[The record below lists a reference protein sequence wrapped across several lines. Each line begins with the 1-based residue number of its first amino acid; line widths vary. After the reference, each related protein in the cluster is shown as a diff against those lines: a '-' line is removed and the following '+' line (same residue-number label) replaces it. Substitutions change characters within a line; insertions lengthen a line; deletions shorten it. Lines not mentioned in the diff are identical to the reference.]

1 MQEGKGN
8 GMIKKAEKEKR
19 GLSLTLIFT
28 LLVAAIV
35 LLTSIITILVFTQIY
50 RKGVERNAV
59 TSSEQSVVQVQNMV
73 ESYTRDMEEVLGTIR
88 TSFQLQGTNPGEF
101 IQDLVEIREDV
112 VAVTTYNEQ
121 GELMECWSS
130 GEIMKANSYQNLSD
144 VKVPDDGRMHIS
156 KPHVATLFKQ

>member
-1 MQEGKGN
+1 
-8 GMIKKAEKEKR
+8 MIKKAEKEKR

-101 IQDLVEIREDV
+101 IQDLVEIREDR
-112 VAVTTYNEQ
+112 
-121 GELMECWSS
+121 S
-130 GEIMKANSYQNLSD
+130 GNPFQY
-144 VKVPDDGRMHIS
+144 PG
-156 KPHVATLFKQ
+156 

>member
-1 MQEGKGN
+1 
-8 GMIKKAEKEKR
+8 
-19 GLSLTLIFT
+19 
-28 LLVAAIV
+28 
-35 LLTSIITILVFTQIY
+35 
-50 RKGVERNAV
+50 
-59 TSSEQSVVQVQNMV
+59 MV

-130 GEIMKANSYQNLSD
+130 GKIMKANSYQNLSD

-156 KPHVATLFKQ
+156 KPHVATLFKQYYPCLLYTSRCV